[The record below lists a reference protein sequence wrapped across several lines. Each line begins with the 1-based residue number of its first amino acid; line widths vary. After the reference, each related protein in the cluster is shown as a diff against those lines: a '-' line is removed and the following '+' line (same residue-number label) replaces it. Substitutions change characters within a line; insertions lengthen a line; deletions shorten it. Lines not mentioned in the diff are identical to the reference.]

1 MTFTDVIILI
11 VVIGSLATIIYFS
24 FIKNKGKSA
33 CASCSSAKTSFVKE
47 YYKCKCEGK
56 EFK

>member
-11 VVIGSLATIIYFS
+11 VVIGLLATIIYFS
-24 FIKNKGKSA
+24 FIKNKDKSA
-33 CASCSSAKTSFVKE
+33 CASCSSAKSSFVKE

-56 EFK
+56 ELK

>member
-11 VVIGSLATIIYFS
+11 VVIGLLATIIYFS

-33 CASCSSAKTSFVKE
+33 CASCSSAKSSFVKE

-56 EFK
+56 

>member
-1 MTFTDVIILI
+1 MNWIDFAIVAVVVAIVAVI
-11 VVIGSLATIIYFS
+11 VYFS

-33 CASCSSAKTSFVKE
+33 CASCSNAKSSFVKE

-56 EFK
+56 ELK

>member
-1 MTFTDVIILI
+1 MNFVDFIIVAVVAAILFTV
-11 VVIGSLATIIYFS
+11 IYFQ

-33 CASCSSAKTSFVKE
+33 CASCSSAKSNFVKE

-56 EFK
+56 DI